1 MTSIS
6 KLAVAFA
13 LTLAALASAAQEAP
27 WPSKPVR
34 LLIPSTPGGGTDFIA
49 RTLSIRLAESGW
61 TVVPE
66 NRPGA
71 AGTLGL
77 SEVVRAKPD
86 GYELV
91 IGQTA
96 NVSLAPWLMKLTF
109 DPAKDLTPIA
119 LAVEAPMVLLVNEA
133 SPFKTWADFARAA
146 KASPDKPMSFA
157 TSGTGSVAHVAGV
170 MVQDASG
177 FKLQHVPY
185 KGSTP
190 AIADLIGGHVELA
203 GASVASALPLLQGGK
218 VRALAVTSLKRS
230 AALPNVPALSELG
243 YPNFNMV
250 EWYGVFAPAAI
261 PAVTADRLN
270 AEINKVLQ
278 RADVKAVIL
287 AQGQEPKADSRAA
300 FAALV
305 KKDNQLSRDVIAKA
319 GIKLE

>member
-1 MTSIS
+1 MNKLT
-6 KLAVAFA
+6 KLAATLIIIAVS
-13 LTLAALASAAQEAP
+13 LTSGAQEVA

-34 LLIPSTPGGGTDFIA
+34 LLIPSTPGGGTDFIG
-49 RTLSIRLAESGW
+49 RTLSTKLAESGW

-77 SEVVRAKPD
+77 SETARAKPD

-96 NVSLAPWLMKLTF
+96 NVSLAPWLMKLSF
-109 DPAKDLTPIA
+109 DPAKDLMPIA
-119 LAVEAPMVLLVNEA
+119 LAVEAPMVLLVNDA
-133 SPFKTWADFARAA
+133 SPYKTWADFSKAA
-146 KASPDKPMSFA
+146 KASPAKPMSFA
-157 TSGTGSVAHVAGV
+157 TSGAGSVAHVAGV
-170 MVQDASG
+170 VVQDASG

-190 AIADLIGGHVELA
+190 AIADLIGGHVDLA
-203 GASVASALPLLQGGK
+203 GTSVASALPLLQGGK

-243 YPNFNMV
+243 YPDFNMV

-261 PAVTADRLN
+261 SAATADKLN

-278 RADVKAVIL
+278 RADVKAAIL
-287 AQGQEPKADSRAA
+287 AQGQEPKSDSRAS
-300 FAALV
+300 FAAMV
-305 KKDNQLSRDVIAKA
+305 KKDNQMSRDVISKA